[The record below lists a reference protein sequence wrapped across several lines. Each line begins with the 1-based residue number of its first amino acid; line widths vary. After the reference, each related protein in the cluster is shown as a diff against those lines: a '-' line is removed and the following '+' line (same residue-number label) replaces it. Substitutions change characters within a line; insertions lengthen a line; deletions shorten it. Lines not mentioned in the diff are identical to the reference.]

1 MTSSSIENTERLEA
15 LSVCGGVDY
24 SEKSDL
30 DLVNLMCDGD
40 GDAFVEIVSRYETKL
55 IAYSRRYVGSL
66 DLAKDICQEVF
77 LKLIESYE
85 TGLFNRILYEREYN
99 LRAMNG
105 EDIGIRVHT
114 NRISDPTARKAIENL
129 MIREAIEEA
138 NDSGNILKDTD
149 DPEKHKRDILTLR
162 MMRRE
167 YEVFNTSLNALT
179 GREYRITY
187 RYIQKE
193 QKLEEI
199 ADDENL
205 AYQSIKNLIAA
216 TRKTLEQRIIP
227 FFRESL

>member
-1 MTSSSIENTERLEA
+1 MCITEEKL
-15 LSVCGGVDY
+15 VD
-24 SEKSDL
+24 
-30 DLVNLMCDGD
+30 
-40 GDAFVEIVSRYETKL
+40 RYGQGNPHERFML
-55 IAYSRRYVGSL
+55 IYKNY
-66 DLAKDICQEVF
+66 EVF

-85 TGLFNRILYEREYN
+85 TGLFNRILNEREYN
-99 LRAMNG
+99 LRAKNG
-105 EDIGIRVHT
+105 EDIGIRVQT
-114 NRISDPTARKAIENL
+114 NRFSDPTARKAIENL

-193 QKLEEI
+193 KKLEEI

-205 AYQSIKNLIAA
+205 AYQSIKNLIAS

-227 FFRESL
+227 FFRETL